1 MKPYLLIKY
10 RIGYFAIAMAATLG
24 TAYGQDDAST
34 DLIDHYSDG
43 SRTRDGIGK
52 YYMGREIAQVMGH
65 QGIPWLERENR
76 EDEEAPSKAIAL
88 IDLKPG
94 ETLADIGTGS
104 GYYSFRIAKR
114 FPESTVVAL
123 DIQQEMLDYV
133 KGKVSENGI
142 LNVSTHLGTI
152 DSVKL
157 PSSSIDAALFVDAYH
172 EFSHPFEMMSSIFEA
187 LRPGGVVYL
196 LEYRGENPNVP
207 IKPLHKMTQE
217 QAKKEMAL
225 VGFKWKE
232 TKNSLP
238 WQHFMVFE
246 KPE

>member
-1 MKPYLLIKY
+1 
-10 RIGYFAIAMAATLG
+10 
-24 TAYGQDDAST
+24 
-34 DLIDHYSDG
+34 
-43 SRTRDGIGK
+43 
-52 YYMGREIAQVMGH
+52 
-65 QGIPWLERENR
+65 
-76 EDEEAPSKAIAL
+76 
-88 IDLKPG
+88 
-94 ETLADIGTGS
+94 
-104 GYYSFRIAKR
+104 
-114 FPESTVVAL
+114 
-123 DIQQEMLDYV
+123 MLDYV
-133 KGKVSENGI
+133 KGKASENGVS
-142 LNVSTHLGTI
+142 NVSTHLGAI

-157 PSSSIDAALFVDAYH
+157 PASSIDAALFVDAYH

-225 VGFKWKE
+225 VGFKWEE

>member
-10 RIGYFAIAMAATLG
+10 RIGYFTIAMAATLG
-24 TAYGQDDAST
+24 TAYGQDDAFT
-34 DLIDHYSDG
+34 DLIDHYVDG
-43 SRTRDGIGK
+43 PRTRDGIGK

-88 IDLKPG
+88 IDLNPG
-94 ETLADIGTGS
+94 ETLADIGAGS

-133 KGKVSENGI
+133 KGKASENGVS
-142 LNVSTHLGTI
+142 NVSTHLGAI

-157 PSSSIDAALFVDAYH
+157 PASSIDAALFVDAYH

-225 VGFKWKE
+225 VGFKWEE